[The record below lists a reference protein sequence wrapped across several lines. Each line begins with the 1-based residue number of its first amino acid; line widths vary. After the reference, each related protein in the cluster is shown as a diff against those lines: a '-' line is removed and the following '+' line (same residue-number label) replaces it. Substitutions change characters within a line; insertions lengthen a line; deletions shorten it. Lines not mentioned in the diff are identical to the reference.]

1 MKRKE
6 GSYTGVP
13 PVNMNTYMNIKA
25 YTVAEL
31 QE

>member
-1 MKRKE
+1 MERKR

-13 PVNMNTYMNIKA
+13 PVNVNTYMNIKA

-31 QE
+31 LE